1 MPQDVPDTHK
11 RSVEEE
17 KYFGNML
24 TNSGVNLCYL
34 GAFVLSIV
42 NASCKSPSID
52 RPFYQTKSYECL
64 LPQTRSD
71 FGPNSSTSC
80 RFGP

>member
-52 RPFYQTKSYECL
+52 RPFYQTKS
-64 LPQTRSD
+64 D
-71 FGPNSSTSC
+71 
-80 RFGP
+80 